1 MSEVTVINAE
11 VQLMKCIV
19 DGMMVDVSANQFGGL
34 ASLGFLEETN
44 TFIGRDDLFV
54 RSIIL
59 VKAWGFT
66 RDASW
71 GAPRAHCDLCVGDAR
86 SVHHQQIPRRIDV
99 SVVCFT

>member
-1 MSEVTVINAE
+1 MTVINAE

-59 VKAWGFT
+59 VKAWGFYEGRILGRTT
-66 RDASW
+66 RSLRLMRW
-71 GAPRAHCDLCVGDAR
+71 RR
-86 SVHHQQIPRRIDV
+86 SFCTSSTNTTPN
-99 SVVCFT
+99 